1 MEKPMR
7 IVFSVELCQN
17 NDEFSNCTFTM
28 NAKFAHFADCKRRS
42 FPERKTLPERNLEKI
57 FIAIVIPVLDDWK
70 SLALLLPLLDENL
83 TNERLSVQ
91 IIVVDDGSTVSFE
104 ESKMALPRLAN
115 LNKISILELKRN
127 LGHQRAITLGL
138 AYVADQLAYCDA
150 AVVMDGDG
158 EDKPE
163 DVVRLIEKCR
173 AENFT
178 KMIFAKRSKR
188 SEGAAF
194 RFFYSLYKFFYKMLT
209 GRAIRFGNFS
219 IVPRRILRR
228 LVVVSE
234 VWNHYAVGALKARVA
249 YLEMDT
255 SRGSRLS
262 GASKMNFI
270 SLVTHGLSAIS
281 VYGDIAGV
289 RLLLATCGLIFLSLI
304 GISVVVVIRLITD
317 LAIPGWATYVVA
329 LLLIILMQAVT
340 LSLFFIFL
348 VLNNRDNASF
358 LPERDYKYFI
368 SEVYEVYAKK

>member
-1 MEKPMR
+1 M
-7 IVFSVELCQN
+7 
-17 NDEFSNCTFTM
+17 
-28 NAKFAHFADCKRRS
+28 
-42 FPERKTLPERNLEKI
+42 
-57 FIAIVIPVLDDWK
+57 IPVFDDWK
-70 SLALLLPLLDENL
+70 SLILLLPLLDENL
-83 TNERLSVQ
+83 NDNQLSVE
-91 IIVVDDGSTVSFE
+91 IIVVDDGSSVSFE
-104 ESKMALPRLAN
+104 KAQMTLPKFDN
-115 LNKISILELKRN
+115 LSKISILELKRN

-138 AYVADQLAYCDA
+138 AFAADELDCDA

-163 DVVRLIEKCR
+163 DVVRLIGKCR
-173 AENFT
+173 EENFS

-188 SEGAAF
+188 SEGFAF
-194 RFFYSLYKFFYKMLT
+194 RFFYTLYKFFYKILT

-219 IVPRRILRR
+219 VVPRRILRR

-249 YLEMDT
+249 YLEIDT

-262 GASKMNFI
+262 GTSKMNFI

-289 RLLLATCGLIFLSLI
+289 RLLVATCGLIFLSLI
-304 GISVVVVIRLITD
+304 GISLVVIVRLVTD